1 MLPQDKLPRYGA
13 GGLLPSPRHRKYQRR
28 PIMRM
33 ERKTPASELRDRM
46 ERFRLRMDTENP
58 SWEFAAIFG
67 RVNQFYLTGT
77 MQDGVLLVPR
87 TDEAVFWVRRS
98 YERAQDESLFPD
110 IRPMKTFRDAA
121 AGMGA
126 CPGTVHVETEVVP
139 LALLERFRKYF
150 PCTEIRALD
159 TQAAKVRAKKSV
171 FELAIMER
179 AGRIHR
185 HVLEDRV
192 PAMLREGMSEAELGG
207 EVFCLMVREGHHGI
221 TRFGR
226 FGTEMVLGQLGF
238 GENSLYPT
246 CFDGPGGCRGAAPG
260 APVLGS
266 HDRRLRAGDLVF
278 VDCACGVQG
287 YHTDKTVTYVYKG
300 SLPDEAIEAH
310 HRCVEVQDEIA
321 TLLRPGTA
329 PSEIYETVIDGLD
342 PAFLENF
349 MGFGDRRAQFLGHG
363 IGLAVDEAPVIAR
376 GFDEPLEEGMVIAL
390 EPKKGIRGVGMV
402 GIENTFV
409 VARGGG
415 RCITGK
421 NAGLAPVE

>member
-1 MLPQDKLPRYGA
+1 
-13 GGLLPSPRHRKYQRR
+13 
-28 PIMRM
+28 MRM

-67 RVNQFYLTGT
+67 RVTQFYLTGT

-87 TDEAVFWVRRS
+87 TDEAVLWVRRS
-98 YERAQDESLFPD
+98 FARAQDESLFPD

-121 AGMGA
+121 CGMGA
-126 CPGTVHVETEVVP
+126 CPATVHVDTEVVP

-150 PCTEIRALD
+150 PFRETGSLD
-159 TQAAKVRAKKSV
+159 TQTAKVRAKKSAY
-171 FELAIMER
+171 ELAIMEQ

-185 HVLEDRV
+185 HVLEDCV
-192 PAMLREGMSEAELGG
+192 PGMLREGMSEAELGA
-207 EVFCLMVREGHHGI
+207 EIFCLMVREGYHGI
-221 TRFGR
+221 ARFGR

-246 CFDGPGGCRGAAPG
+246 NFDGPGGCYGTAPG

-266 HDRRLRAGDLVF
+266 PDRTLNCGDQVF

-287 YHTDKTVTYVYKG
+287 YHTDKTVTYMFG
-300 SLPDEAIEAH
+300 RPLPEEAIEAH
-310 HRCVEVQDEIA
+310 HRCVDIQDA
-321 TLLRPGTA
+321 TASLLRPGTR
-329 PSEIYETVIDGLD
+329 PSEIYETVLGGLD
-342 PAFLENF
+342 LGFLENF

-363 IGLAVDEAPVIAR
+363 IGLTVDEAPVIAR
-376 GFDEPLEEGMVIAL
+376 GFEEPLEEGMVFAL

-409 VARGGG
+409 VTRGGG
-415 RCITGK
+415 RCITGT
-421 NAGLAPVE
+421 NAGLVPVY